1 MEEEFTTKMH
11 AELLGNEMSK
21 EELYTCAI
29 YGAVR
34 RGEPLAKA
42 LQRYKMTREEY
53 EKNVKKYILNY

>member
-1 MEEEFTTKMH
+1 MH